1 LNSYYSYC
9 KIGVIR
15 KDDGTMKIS
24 TRGRYA
30 VRLMLDLAQNEAD
43 HYVTIK
49 SISERQEISSK
60 YLEQIIS
67 ALSRAGFVKSIRGS
81 QGGYKLARPA
91 SDYTI
96 GMILRLIEGSLV
108 PVACMDDDPNQ
119 CPRCETCVTLD
130 VWKQIDDAVNGVVD
144 HITLEDLVKKQCI
157 RKPATESELS
167 I

>member
-1 LNSYYSYC
+1 
-9 KIGVIR
+9 
-15 KDDGTMKIS
+15 MKIS

-30 VRLMLDLAQNEAD
+30 VRLMQDLAQNDAD

-67 ALSRAGFVKSIRGS
+67 ILSRAGYVKSIRGS

-91 SDYTI
+91 EEYTV

-108 PVACMDDDPNQ
+108 PVACMDDEPNQ
-119 CPRCETCVTLD
+119 CPHYETCAALD
-130 VWKQIDDAVNGVVD
+130 VWKQIDDAVSGVID
-144 HITLEDLVKKQCI
+144 HITLSDLVSRQQVKNASKN
-157 RKPATESELS
+157 AEAEYS